1 MHMVMSEYDKCDLP
15 EIGALISSNIDMS
28 VTASLD
34 QLAVAKIR
42 WVDLV
47 GMDRNVMV
55 IVVATEGNLFAFTMF
70 ILLALCGSPLMA
82 MFSLL
87 LKHCVMGCPD
97 AQIDISNLY
106 RPNKY
111 CSLLWL
117 LLDCYLG
124 HWFPSA
130 SVRCFQ
136 ATRDIDDVLL
146 EQWLGRH
153 TFLAWSGR
161 GG

>member
-1 MHMVMSEYDKCDLP
+1 
-15 EIGALISSNIDMS
+15 
-28 VTASLD
+28 
-34 QLAVAKIR
+34 
-42 WVDLV
+42 
-47 GMDRNVMV
+47 MV
-55 IVVATEGNLFAFTMF
+55 IVVATEGNLFAFAVF
-70 ILLALCGSPLMA
+70 VLLALCGSPLMA
-82 MFSLL
+82 VFSLL
-87 LKHCVMGCPD
+87 LKHCVMGCLD
-97 AQIDISNLY
+97 AQIDISNSY

-111 CSLLWL
+111 CSLSWL

-124 HWFPSA
+124 HWFSSA
-130 SVRCFQ
+130 SVRCFW

>member
-1 MHMVMSEYDKCDLP
+1 
-15 EIGALISSNIDMS
+15 
-28 VTASLD
+28 
-34 QLAVAKIR
+34 
-42 WVDLV
+42 
-47 GMDRNVMV
+47 MV

-70 ILLALCGSPLMA
+70 VLLALRSSPLMA

-87 LKHCVMGCPD
+87 LKHCVTGCLN
-97 AQIDISNLY
+97 AQIDISNSY

-111 CSLLWL
+111 CSLSWL

-124 HWFPSA
+124 HWFPGV

-136 ATRDIDDVLL
+136 ATRDINDVLL
-146 EQWLGRH
+146 EQWLCRH